1 MQYELITVK
10 DGKTVGRG
18 RDNAC
23 PKFPEL
29 CSLPAGGKY
38 SIKIFVYNLYF
49 LDL

>member
-10 DGKTVGRG
+10 EDKTVVRR

-38 SIKIFVYNLYF
+38 PPVKLKQDNAS
-49 LDL
+49 DRG